1 MRDLKGNW
9 LQIIR
14 KKESLKLDIIKDTIN
29 PRLKKISETFPDLD
43 KFPEFYIRLMQL
55 TLNYS
60 ELKKSLGAVKWAVG
74 RVSLLQKDYVS
85 KINRCKEQLKI
96 KDLVNQF
103 YGRVSSTLKQVD
115 SNLRYLEEC
124 RKIMKSYPDIKD
136 MVTVCIYGFPNV

>member
-1 MRDLKGNW
+1 MPKPLRNINKKDLVSVYYMNFEKIPPVENSKHILDLAFRKAREKGKMRDLKGNW

-96 KDLVNQF
+96 KDL
-103 YGRVSSTLKQVD
+103 
-115 SNLRYLEEC
+115 
-124 RKIMKSYPDIKD
+124 
-136 MVTVCIYGFPNV
+136 